1 MVATIAAGTTAQY
14 YTKLTEYYLGGREPA
29 GRWISATND
38 FGVANGTIVE
48 RALFERLHASVDA
61 YGDTLLTNAGDVT
74 KRVAGIDLT
83 LSAPKS
89 VSVAYAL
96 ADDETRQ
103 AIKLAQ
109 QRAAEATIAFLDRHA
124 SYCRRGKN
132 GLRLERASLT
142 VASFQHNEARPVAHA
157 DGKVFADPNLH
168 SHNVILNCAVR
179 SDGTIGALDARH
191 LFANKMAAGATYHL
205 ALASELQ
212 RLGFGIGE
220 VGKNGIFE
228 IAGIPRA
235 LREYFSARRHEVE
248 DAIAQK
254 GLTTAEAP
262 RLAAAIALG
271 TRTSKQEDGPEDRF
285 ALWAEEATRFIE
297 IERFVAGLQT
307 YREPDPIERDKAIA
321 ERIATIPAQLTEH
334 ESLFEKRHMYA
345 AVATALVGTGASADQ
360 VDVEVE
366 RLVETGAV
374 IELARDALDQP
385 IYSTAAQ
392 IAIERDLA
400 AITKRLSHQRRSA
413 PNAERVLQLCRA
425 HGLTHEQTQ
434 AAQAA
439 TTSAAIAIV
448 QGAAGSGKTTMLAP
462 VVAAYLGTGTGTG
475 PGTGVRMRVRGTAT
489 AWKIATQLSEL
500 GIEAKATDAWLA
512 QARHGG
518 DFLDRNTVLVVDEAG
533 LLSARQMHALLSE
546 AERCGAKVILVGEER
561 QLQAVGAGAGLTIVA
576 SIADST
582 SVDTIVRQRDHWARE
597 AITNFA
603 NGRAADGLT
612 AFADHGLLTLQTG
625 EKATIKRL
633 VDGWAETQKTPSK
646 TSTLL
651 IAKTNAQVRAL
662 NDEVRTRLKQA
673 GQIRGQEITVAAVTP
688 SGHGQTLQFARG
700 DQIRFLVRQDALGV
714 INGTTGTVTQ
724 INRRNADNPIISV
737 ATGERHV
744 TFRVSDLADEHGR
757 ARLGHAYATTIY
769 GVQGLTTDQAF
780 VLLDPSMNRHD
791 IYVASS
797 RARDRAELCAD
808 SRALDAQ
815 IRLDLPLSQ
824 RRTAAIDADMR
835 LAWLAARLSRVHVK
849 SCTLDPTLT
858 ALEQS
863 RPLTRRQ
870 SRSQGDSREISL
882 E

>member
-14 YTKLTEYYLGGREPA
+14 YTKQSEYYLDGREPA
-29 GRWISATND
+29 GRWISATNN
-38 FGVANGTIVE
+38 FGVANGTIIE
-48 RALFERLHASVDA
+48 SALFERLHAGVDA
-61 YGDTLLTNAGDVT
+61 HGDTLLSNTGDVA

-89 VSVAYAL
+89 VSIAYAL

-103 AIKLAQ
+103 AIELAQ
-109 QRAAEATIAFLDRHA
+109 RRAAEATIAFLDRHA

-132 GLRLERASLT
+132 GLRLERVSLT
-142 VASFQHNEARPVAHA
+142 IASFQHAEARPVAHA
-157 DGKVFADPNLH
+157 DGKVFSDPNLH
-168 SHNVILNCAVR
+168 THNVILNCAVR
-179 SDGTIGALDARH
+179 ADGTIGALDARH

-205 ALASELQ
+205 ALASGLQ
-212 RLGFGIGE
+212 RLGFEIGE
-220 VGKNGIFE
+220 IDKNGIFE
-228 IAGIPRA
+228 IVGVPRE
-235 LREYFSARRHEVE
+235 LREYFSARRREVE
-248 DAIAQK
+248 ETIAQE
-254 GLTTAEAP
+254 GLTTAAAP
-262 RLAAAIALG
+262 KLAAAIALG
-271 TRTSKQEDGPEDRF
+271 TRTSKQEDGPENRF

-297 IERFVAGLQT
+297 VERFVAGLQT
-307 YREPDPIERDKAIA
+307 YREPDAIDRENAIA
-321 ERIATIPAQLTEH
+321 ERIAAVPAQLTEH
-334 ESLFEKRHMYA
+334 ESVFEKRHLYA
-345 AVATALVGTGASADQ
+345 AVATALVGTGAGAER
-360 VDVEVE
+360 VDVEAE
-366 RLVETGAV
+366 RLIETSAV
-374 IELARDALDQP
+374 IELGRNALEQP
-385 IYSTAAQ
+385 VYSTAAQ

-439 TTSAAIAIV
+439 TTSAAIVIV
-448 QGAAGSGKTTMLAP
+448 QGAAGAGKTTMLAP
-462 VVAAYLGTGTGTG
+462 VVAAYRDTG
-475 PGTGVRMRVRGTAT
+475 MRVRGTAT

-533 LLSARQMHALLSE
+533 LLSSRQMHALLSE
-546 AERCGAKVILVGEER
+546 AERCGAKVILTGDSR
-561 QLQAVGAGAGLTIVA
+561 QLQAVGSGPGFTIVA
-576 SIADST
+576 SIADPT
-582 SVDTIVRQRDHWARE
+582 RVDTIVRQRDVWARE
-597 AITNFA
+597 AITDFA
-603 NGRAADGLT
+603 NGRSADGLK

-646 TSTLL
+646 TSALL

-662 NDEVRTRLKQA
+662 NDEVRIRLKQA
-673 GQIRGQEITVAAVTP
+673 GQIRGPEIAVAAVTP

-700 DQIRFLVRQDALGV
+700 DQIRFLVRQDRLGV

-724 INRRNADNPIISV
+724 INRRNADNPIIS
-737 ATGERHV
+737 AAIGERHV

-769 GVQGLTTDQAF
+769 GCQGLTTDQAF
-780 VLLDPSMNRHD
+780 VLLDSSMNRHD
-791 IYVASS
+791 IYVSSS

-808 SRALDAQ
+808 SRALDAR

-824 RRTAAIDADMR
+824 RRTAAIDVDTR
-835 LAWLAARLSRVHVK
+835 LAWLAARLSRAHVK

-870 SRSQGDSREISL
+870 SRSQRDSREISL